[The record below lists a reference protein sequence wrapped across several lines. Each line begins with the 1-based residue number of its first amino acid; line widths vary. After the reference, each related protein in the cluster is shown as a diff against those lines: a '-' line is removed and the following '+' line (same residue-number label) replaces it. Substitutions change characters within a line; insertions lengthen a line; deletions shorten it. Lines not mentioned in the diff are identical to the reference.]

1 MGCVHDLSDLL
12 NQSAKE
18 TSSTAATYQ
27 SIYGCYHSY
36 RRFSSRLSVDSAGS
50 QKACGANPDAFQVS
64 QVKIK
69 GAQKRKKP

>member
-12 NQSAKE
+12 NQRAKE

-36 RRFSSRLSVDSAGS
+36 RRFSSRLSDL
-50 QKACGANPDAFQVS
+50 
-64 QVKIK
+64 
-69 GAQKRKKP
+69 KKLAEQTQMHFK

>member
-27 SIYGCYHSY
+27 SIYGCYHIY
-36 RRFSSRLSVDSAGS
+36 HRFSSRLSVDSAGS
-50 QKACGANPDAFQVS
+50 QKACGVNPDAFQVS

>member
-18 TSSTAATYQ
+18 TSSTAATHQ
-27 SIYGCYHSY
+27 SVYGCYHSY
-36 RRFSSRLSVDSAGS
+36 HRFSPKLSVDAAGS
-50 QKACGANPDAFQVS
+50 QKAGGVNPDAFQGS

-69 GAQKRKKP
+69 GAQKRKKS